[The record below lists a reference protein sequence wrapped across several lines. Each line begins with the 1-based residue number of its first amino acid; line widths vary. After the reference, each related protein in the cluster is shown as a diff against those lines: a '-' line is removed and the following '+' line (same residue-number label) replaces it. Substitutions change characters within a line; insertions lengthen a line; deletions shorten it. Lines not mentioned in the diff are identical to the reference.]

1 MVQTF
6 YCELKVNF
14 HTYLGIKKNTFTF
27 AFHSLFCPGVCHGDN
42 AIVSASI
49 RTLRT
54 LYQSGRAPSSA
65 VFQEETVARQL
76 VQLVS
81 SCSPLIGQCAATV
94 LAKACQ
100 VRGGR
105 EVVTVREKGVE
116 LHRHVW

>member
-1 MVQTF
+1 M
-6 YCELKVNF
+6 
-14 HTYLGIKKNTFTF
+14 YLF
-27 AFHSLFCPGVCHGDN
+27 AFRGLITCTLAIYLLRCLCAGVCHGDN

-65 VFQEETVARQL
+65 VFQEEMVARQL

-81 SCSPLIGQCAATV
+81 SSSPLIGQCAAAI

-100 VRGGR
+100 VRGKTGMWQS
-105 EVVTVREKGVE
+105 
-116 LHRHVW
+116 LHFSSSFSF

>member
-1 MVQTF
+1 MVQAF
-6 YCELKVNF
+6 ACVNF
-14 HTYLGIKKNTFTF
+14 QLLCFGMKVDVLKDKKKYLYFCF
-27 AFHSLFCPGVCHGDN
+27 SPVSCPGVCHGDN

-65 VFQEETVARQL
+65 VFQEDTVARQL

-81 SCSPLIGQCAATV
+81 SGSPLIGQCAATV

-100 VRGGR
+100 V
-105 EVVTVREKGVE
+105 KGV
-116 LHRHVW
+116 

>member
-1 MVQTF
+1 MGLMVETF
-6 YCELKVNF
+6 DCVNF
-14 HTYLGIKKNTFTF
+14 QQLCFGMKVHVLGNKKKHPSLFTS
-27 AFHSLFCPGVCHGDN
+27 HSLSCPGVCHGDN

-65 VFQEETVARQL
+65 VFQEETIARQL

-81 SCSPLIGQCAATV
+81 SSSPLIGQCAATV

-100 VRGGR
+100 VRG
-105 EVVTVREKGVE
+105 V
-116 LHRHVW
+116 

>member
-1 MVQTF
+1 M
-6 YCELKVNF
+6 
-14 HTYLGIKKNTFTF
+14 YLF
-27 AFHSLFCPGVCHGDN
+27 AFRGLITCRLAIYLLRCLCAGVCHGDN

-65 VFQEETVARQL
+65 VFQEEMVARQL

-81 SCSPLIGQCAATV
+81 SSPLIGQCAAAI

-100 VRGGR
+100 VRGKTGR
-105 EVVTVREKGVE
+105 AYT
-116 LHRHVW
+116 LA

>member
-1 MVQTF
+1 MNL
-6 YCELKVNF
+6 EINK
-14 HTYLGIKKNTFTF
+14 TF

-100 VRGGR
+100 VRGRGGGGI
-105 EVVTVREKGVE
+105 VR
-116 LHRHVW
+116 R